1 MKDIAKYSESSFSK
15 LLYDRFFKNKEGVIA
30 FAILAVILLIVL
42 PMGLSTFRLNMTG
55 KYLCYA
61 FVALG
66 LVMCWGHAGIL
77 SLGQGMFFGAGGYC
91 MAMFLKLEASDPEST
106 AIQST
111 PGIPDFMDWNQVT
124 ELPWFWYPFKSL
136 PLTVA
141 LILLLPAVLA
151 FFMSIFYFKGRVTGV
166 VFAILTQSMVACMWY
181 FIVGNQ
187 GYFGGING
195 ITDLKTILGWDIRDE
210 SALRT
215 LYFVCVFLLLG
226 CILLSRYVL
235 STRLGRVLVAQR
247 DKETRVR
254 FSGYNITS
262 FKVFIFCL
270 AAVISSIGGAMFS
283 LQVGFMS
290 PNLVGIQPS
299 IDMVIFT
306 AVGGRES
313 LLGAVYGALLVNTA
327 KTAFS
332 EAYPTLWMFLYGA
345 TFIAIV
351 LFLPKGLAGLYHDH
365 VKVWFNKIRS
375 KPKSSAA
382 ESEPDSVPTI
392 VELDKEVPDA
402 K

>member
-1 MKDIAKYSESSFSK
+1 MNATSKYTESGFSK
-15 LLYDRFFKNKEGVIA
+15 LLYDRLFKNKEGLIT
-30 FAILAVILLIVL
+30 FIILAVLLLVILPL
-42 PMGLSTFRLNMTG
+42 GLSAFRLNLTG

-106 AIQST
+106 SIQTT

-124 ELPWFWYPFKSL
+124 ELPWFWFPFKSL
-136 PLTVA
+136 PLT
-141 LILLLPAVLA
+141 LILILVLPAVLA
-151 FFMSIFYFKGRVTGV
+151 YFMSIFYFKGRVTGV

-195 ITDLKTILGWDIRDE
+195 ITDLKTICGWDVREE
-210 SALRT
+210 SAQKA
-215 LYFVCVFLLLG
+215 LYYICVFLLLG
-226 CILLSRYVL
+226 CILPSRYVL

-247 DKETRVR
+247 DKEARVR

-270 AAVISSIGGAMFS
+270 AAVISSIGGALFS

-313 LLGAVYGALLVNTA
+313 LFGAVYGALLVQTA
-327 KTAFS
+327 KSAFS

-345 TFIAIV
+345 SFIVIV

-365 VKVWFNKIRS
+365 IKVWFNKWRS
-375 KPKSSAA
+375 KSSSPP
-382 ESEPDSVPTI
+382 EDSEVLPSIT
-392 VELDKEVPDA
+392 ELKKEVPDA

>member
-1 MKDIAKYSESSFSK
+1 MSLISKYTETGLTR
-15 LLYDRFFKNKEGVIA
+15 LLYDRFFKNKEGVIT
-30 FAILAVILLIVL
+30 FFILAALLLIVL
-42 PMGLSTFRLNMTG
+42 PLFLGTFRLNLVG

-61 FVALG
+61 YVAIG

-77 SLGQGMFFGAGGYC
+77 SLGQGMFFGLGGYC

-124 ELPWFWYPFKSL
+124 ALPWFWEPFKSL
-136 PLTVA
+136 PFTIA
-141 LILLLPAVLA
+141 LIFILPALMA
-151 FFMSIFYFKGRVTGV
+151 YLMSIFYFKGRVTGV
-166 VFAILTQSMVACMWY
+166 VFAILTQSMVACLWY

-195 ITDLKTILGWDIRDE
+195 ITDLKTLLGWDIREE
-210 SALRT
+210 SSQVL
-215 LYFVCVFLLLG
+215 LYFVSTVTLLI
-226 CILLSRYVL
+226 CILVSRYVL
-235 STRLGRVLVAQR
+235 ATRLGRVLVAQR

-254 FSGYNITS
+254 FSGYDITS

-270 AAVISSIGGAMFS
+270 SAVISAIGGAMFT

-290 PNLVGIQPS
+290 PNLIGIVPS

-313 LLGAVYGALLVNTA
+313 LLGAVYGALMVNAA

-332 EAYPTLWMFLYGA
+332 EAYPTLWMFLYGGA
-345 TFIAIV
+345 FIGIV
-351 LFLPKGLAGLYHDH
+351 LFLPKGLSGIYQDH
-365 VKVWFNKIRS
+365 IRKWFIKES
-375 KPKSSAA
+375 AETTQTLTKEDSS
-382 ESEPDSVPTI
+382 
-392 VELDKEVPDA
+392 DA

>member
-1 MKDIAKYSESSFSK
+1 MNSISKYTETSFSK
-15 LLYDRFFKNKEGVIA
+15 LMYDRLFKNKEGVIT
-30 FAILAVILLIVL
+30 FLILAAVLLIVL
-42 PMGLSTFRLNMTG
+42 PLFLGTFRLNLVG

-61 FVALG
+61 YVAIG

-77 SLGQGMFFGAGGYC
+77 SLGQGMFFGIGGYC

-124 ELPWFWYPFKSL
+124 ELPWFWEPFKSL
-136 PLTVA
+136 PFTIA
-141 LILLLPAVLA
+141 LILIVPAVVA
-151 FFMSIFYFKGRVTGV
+151 FITSIFYFKGRVTGV
-166 VFAILTQSMVACMWY
+166 VFAILTQSMVACLWY

-195 ITDLKTILGWDIRDE
+195 ITDLRTLLGWDIRTE
-210 SALRT
+210 SAQVV
-215 LYFVCVFLLLG
+215 LYFLSTVLLLG

-235 STRLGRVLVAQR
+235 ATRLGRVLVAQR

-254 FSGYNITS
+254 FSGYNITN

-270 AAVISSIGGAMFS
+270 SAVISAIGGAMFS

-290 PNLVGIQPS
+290 PNLIGIVPS

-313 LLGAVYGALLVNTA
+313 LLGAVYGALMVNAA

-332 EAYPTLWMFLYGA
+332 EAYPTLWMFLYGGA
-345 TFIAIV
+345 FIAIV
-351 LFLPKGLAGLYHDH
+351 LFLPKGLAGIYQDH
-365 VKVWFNKIRS
+365 IRKWFIKE
-375 KPKSSAA
+375 KPNS
-382 ESEPDSVPTI
+382 P
-392 VELDKEVPDA
+392 VELESAEEITLEKEVTDA

>member
-1 MKDIAKYSESSFSK
+1 MSLISKYTETGLTR
-15 LLYDRFFKNKEGVIA
+15 LLYDRFFKNKEGVIT
-30 FAILAVILLIVL
+30 FFILAALLLIVL
-42 PMGLSTFRLNMTG
+42 PLFLGTFRLNLVG

-61 FVALG
+61 YVAIG

-77 SLGQGMFFGAGGYC
+77 SLGQGMFFGLGGYC

-124 ELPWFWYPFKSL
+124 ALPWFWEPFKSL
-136 PLTVA
+136 PFTIA
-141 LILLLPAVLA
+141 LIFILPALMA
-151 FFMSIFYFKGRVTGV
+151 YLMSVFYFKGRVTGV
-166 VFAILTQSMVACMWY
+166 VFAILTQSMVACLWY

-195 ITDLKTILGWDIRDE
+195 ITDLKTLLGWDIREE
-210 SALRT
+210 SSQVL
-215 LYFVCVFLLLG
+215 LYFVSTVTLLI
-226 CILLSRYVL
+226 CILVSRYVL
-235 STRLGRVLVAQR
+235 ATRLGRVLVAQR

-254 FSGYNITS
+254 FSGYDITS

-270 AAVISSIGGAMFS
+270 SAVISAIGGAMFT

-290 PNLVGIQPS
+290 PNLVGIVPS

-313 LLGAVYGALLVNTA
+313 LLGAVYGALMVNAA

-332 EAYPTLWMFLYGA
+332 EAYPTLWMFLYGGA
-345 TFIAIV
+345 FIGIV
-351 LFLPKGLAGLYHDH
+351 LFLPKGLSGIYQDH
-365 VKVWFNKIRS
+365 IRKWFIKES
-375 KPKSSAA
+375 AETTQTLTKEDSS
-382 ESEPDSVPTI
+382 
-392 VELDKEVPDA
+392 DA

>member
-1 MKDIAKYSESSFSK
+1 MSLITKYTESGLTR
-15 LLYDRFFKNKEGVIA
+15 LLYDRFFKNKEGVIT
-30 FAILAVILLIVL
+30 FFILAALLLIVL
-42 PMGLSTFRLNMTG
+42 PLFLGTFRLNLVG

-61 FVALG
+61 YVAIG

-77 SLGQGMFFGAGGYC
+77 SLGQGMFFGLGGYC

-111 PGIPDFMDWNQVT
+111 PGIPDFMDWNHVT
-124 ELPWFWYPFKSL
+124 ALPWFWEPFKSL
-136 PLTVA
+136 PFTIA
-141 LILLLPAVLA
+141 LIVILPALMA
-151 FFMSIFYFKGRVTGV
+151 YLMSVFYFKGRVTGV
-166 VFAILTQSMVACMWY
+166 VFAILTQSMVACLWY

-195 ITDLKTILGWDIRDE
+195 ITDLKTLLGWDIREE
-210 SALRT
+210 SSQVL
-215 LYFVCVFLLLG
+215 LYFVSTVTLLI
-226 CILLSRYVL
+226 CILVSRYVL
-235 STRLGRVLVAQR
+235 ATRLGRVLVAQR

-254 FSGYNITS
+254 FSGYDITS

-270 AAVISSIGGAMFS
+270 SAVISAIGGAMFT

-290 PNLVGIQPS
+290 PNLVGIVPS

-313 LLGAVYGALLVNTA
+313 LLGAVYGALMVNAA

-332 EAYPTLWMFLYGA
+332 EAYPTLWMFLYGGA
-345 TFIAIV
+345 FIGIV
-351 LFLPKGLAGLYHDH
+351 LFLPKGLSGIYQDH
-365 VKVWFNKIRS
+365 IRKWFIKES
-375 KPKSSAA
+375 AETTQTLTKEDSS
-382 ESEPDSVPTI
+382 
-392 VELDKEVPDA
+392 DA

>member
-1 MKDIAKYSESSFSK
+1 MNTPLKHSESGFAK
-15 LLYDRFFKNKEGVIA
+15 LMYDRLFKDKEGVIT
-30 FAILAVILLIVL
+30 FLILAVLLLVIL
-42 PMGLSTFRLNMTG
+42 PFTLSDFRLNLTG

-61 FVALG
+61 FVAIG

-91 MAMFLKLEASDPEST
+91 MAMFLKLEASAPENT
-106 AIQST
+106 AIQTT

-124 ELPWFWYPFKSL
+124 ELPWFWELFKSL
-136 PLTVA
+136 PMTIC
-141 LILLLPAVLA
+141 LIIVVPAVLA
-151 FFMSIFYFKGRVTGV
+151 YVMSVFYFKGRVSGV
-166 VFAILTQSMVACMWY
+166 VFAILTQSMVAAMWY

-195 ITDLKTILGWDIRDE
+195 ITDLRTILGWDIRNPE
-210 SALRT
+210 SQRI
-215 LYFVCVFLLLG
+215 LYFVCVVLLLLTV
-226 CILLSRYVL
+226 LLSRYVL
-235 STRLGRVLVAQR
+235 ATRLGRVLVAQR

-270 AAVISSIGGAMFS
+270 AAVISSIGGALFS

-290 PNLVGIQPS
+290 PNLIGIQPS

-313 LLGAVYGALLVNTA
+313 ILGAVFGALLVNAARTGL
-327 KTAFS
+327 S
-332 EAYPTLWMFLYGA
+332 EAYPTLWVFLYGFA
-345 TFIAIV
+345 FIGIV
-351 LFLPKGLAGLYHDH
+351 LFLPKGLASIYQTY
-365 VKVWFNKIRS
+365 IR
-375 KPKSSAA
+375 PRIFKSSNAQA
-382 ESEPDSVPTI
+382 SPTE
-392 VELDKEVPDA
+392 VTEASATFEQELPDA